1 MKRLHKMIAAVL
13 AAAVLLLCPACQKAE
28 EPPQESSQETSV
40 VEEES
45 SQEESSQEESSKK
58 ESSKEVSKVVKKTSE
73 PSDQYVDS
81 TREVL
86 SDFTSLLAQ
95 NPDTVG
101 WVNIPNSVVDYP
113 VMQYPNDAYLITQGE
128 DPYYLCRDFYHNSIL
143 SGSIFLDYR
152 SSLDSKN
159 LILHGHH
166 MMNGSMFATIIGYNS
181 FDFYKMS
188 PVVTFNS
195 LYEKSKWKIIAVC
208 KTNTLE
214 SQGAYFDYMRGDFG
228 SDYDFLNYI
237 YQIRLRSIY
246 DIPVTVNETDTIIT
260 MSTCAYDFEDFRMF
274 IVARKVREGE
284 DSTVNVAKAKANPN
298 PLYPDIWYYYYGGSK
313 PEVTSFQDALNK
325 KKITWYDGT
334 KKWSQKDD
342 DALPK
347 MLAQKKA
354 DAIKKLKTAYEPL
367 NYEADKLNYIQVY
380 VDAYEGFINE
390 ATNTGRVNSL
400 TYQCLAVIHSV
411 ETKQLTAEQIA
422 AQKKELTKARQTA
435 LAAMK
440 KVTAGNTYRP
450 KQQEKI
456 DRLMTTYTEQI
467 NAAEDKATIE
477 LLQENAVRLLDEI
490 QTDAEITAKEK
501 RSAQKT

>member
-1 MKRLHKMIAAVL
+1 MKWYHRLLTAGLAAV
-13 AAAVLLLCPACQKAE
+13 VLLLCPACQKTQD
-28 EPPQESSQETSV
+28 PPQESSKEETS

-45 SQEESSQEESSKK
+45 SEEESSREESSKQ
-58 ESSKEVSKVVKKTSE
+58 ESSKISQVSKKPAE
-73 PSDQYVDS
+73 PSDQFVDS

-95 NPDTVG
+95 NPDTIG
-101 WVNIPNSVVDYP
+101 WVNIPNSIVDYP
-113 VMQYPNDAYLITQGE
+113 VMYYPNDAYLITQGE
-128 DPYYLCRDFYHNSIL
+128 DPYYLCRDFYHNNIL

-166 MMNGSMFATIIGYNS
+166 MANGSMFATIIGYNS

-214 SQGAYFDYMRGDFG
+214 SQGPYFDYMRGDFG

-246 DIPVTVNETDTIIT
+246 DIPVTVNEQDTIIT

-284 DSTVNVAKAKANPN
+284 DAAVNVAKAKANPN
-298 PLYPDIWYYYYGGSK
+298 PLYPDIWYYYYGGAK

-342 DALPK
+342 DELPK
-347 MLAQKKA
+347 MLAKKKA
-354 DAIKKLKTAYEPL
+354 DAIKKLQTAYEPL
-367 NYEADKLNYIQVY
+367 NYEDDALNYIKVY

-390 ATNTGRVNSL
+390 CTNTGRVNAL
-400 TYQCLAVIHSV
+400 TYQCLAVIRSV
-411 ETKQLTAEQIA
+411 QTKQLTEQQIA
-422 AQKKELTKARQTA
+422 VQKGALTKAKQTA

-450 KQQEKI
+450 NQQVKI
-456 DRLMTTYTEQI
+456 DRLMKNYTERI
-467 NAAEDKATIE
+467 NAAEDKATVE

-490 QTDAEITAKEK
+490 QTDAEITAKENRNK
-501 RSAQKT
+501 KT